1 MMSTQTVQ
9 TRSTSRY
16 EGMQATGRER
26 DGTKAEQEAVTA
38 TTEKWFPFYYINF
51 FFKNTFL
58 YNRTP
63 RKYLQP
69 SSNKIE
75 QQLNISENKMGFF
88 HKIYL
93 LTFYIQAFSKGV

>member
-51 FFKNTFL
+51 FSKILFFTIERLENI
-58 YNRTP
+58 YNLP
-63 RKYLQP
+63 LIK
-69 SSNKIE
+69 
-75 QQLNISENKMGFF
+75 
-88 HKIYL
+88 
-93 LTFYIQAFSKGV
+93 